1 MATGSTPSTAAS
13 TEVAMRSVAAASPGA
28 DAVTMMSCASS
39 LASGSATST
48 VLLPVSRSM
57 ASMRRRV
64 AAACDASSVTL
75 STARARPWY
84 VVRHGTWCGSWQN
97 GLPFPTPSTR
107 AGPEVTLKLT
117 LNAPA
122 ALPCTTTP
130 AASTT
135 VARTSATSWPSSS
148 TLVPVAV
155 LRDGASSVSTM
166 AAAAPALT
174 RTARATTAPAPS
186 SASAVT
192 L

>member
-1 MATGSTPSTAAS
+1 
-13 TEVAMRSVAAASPGA
+13 
-28 DAVTMMSCASS
+28 
-39 LASGSATST
+39 
-48 VLLPVSRSM
+48 M
-57 ASMRRRV
+57 ASMLRRV

-84 VVRHGTWCGSWQN
+84 VVRHGTWCGSWQK
-97 GLPFPTPSTR
+97 GSPFPTPSTR

-122 ALPCTTTP
+122 ALPPLPCTTTP
-130 AASTT
+130 AASTS

-174 RTARATTAPAPS
+174 RVARATTAPAPS